1 MLILPNSMLTLD
13 KQQPVS
19 AGARRIVYVHPNN
32 SHYLIK
38 ISKFT
43 LNLYQNQQPLSFT
56 EKRRHLKYVSRELVE
71 YVRSRVGFAGLPQ
84 PCFIQQIVGLVDTN
98 LGLGVVV
105 KAERDEHDNL
115 APQLTHLIAN
125 DLWCDTKKKHLHE
138 FLEQLA
144 ATDLSV
150 DDLTTS
156 NVVYAYDKEH
166 GHYFTLIDGIGDKY
180 LIRLCV
186 YSKWYRTHLR
196 KKKIKQFQKKIDD
209 MLKRSSCA

>member
-1 MLILPNSMLTLD
+1 MFTPNNDILVLD
-13 KQQPVS
+13 KQQPVN

-43 LNLYQNQQPLSFT
+43 LNLYQNQHSLSFT
-56 EKRRHLKYVSRELVE
+56 EKRRYLKYVGRELVE
-71 YVRSRVGFAGLPQ
+71 YVRSRVAFAGLPQ
-84 PCFIQQIVGLVDTN
+84 PCFIQQIVGFVDTD

-115 APQLTHLIAN
+115 APQLAHLIAHN
-125 DLWCDTKKKHLHE
+125 LWCDTKKKHLQA

-144 ATDLSV
+144 VTDLSV
-150 DDLTTS
+150 DDLTIS

-166 GHYFTLIDGIGDKY
+166 GHYFTLVDGIGDKY

-186 YSKWYRTHLR
+186 YSKWYRTYLR
-196 KKKIKQFQKKIDD
+196 KKKIKQFRQKIDD
-209 MLKRSSCA
+209 MLKHSSRA